1 MNKLLRTLRPEN
13 LAMRSKMR
21 EEEERKLEQERL
33 QRDRDFAQYERLYV
47 ENNYSSINH
56 HLRNMMM
63 Q

>member
-1 MNKLLRTLRPEN
+1 
-13 LAMRSKMR
+13 MR
-21 EEEERKLEQERL
+21 EEEEMKLEQERL
-33 QRDRDFAQYERLYV
+33 QRERDFAQYERLYV